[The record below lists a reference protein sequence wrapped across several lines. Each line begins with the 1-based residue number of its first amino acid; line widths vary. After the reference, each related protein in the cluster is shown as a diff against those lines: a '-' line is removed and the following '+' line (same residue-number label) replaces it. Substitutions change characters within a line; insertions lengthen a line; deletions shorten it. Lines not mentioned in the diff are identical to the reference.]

1 MVDAHILQHGQVPG
15 GYCAASCVGTVY
27 STMERRVSDG
37 QTKRRSAK
45 LAHFNWI
52 FRGCPFFD
60 ILNDL
65 NKWTTKGSSCSYTVN
80 IIAEDSNVAVS
91 FEGRPE

>member
-1 MVDAHILQHGQVPG
+1 MRPVALEPYTAQGSGESAMGKRD
-15 GYCAASCVGTVY
+15 
-27 STMERRVSDG
+27 VSL
-37 QTKRRSAK
+37 KRRSAK

-80 IIAEDSNVAVS
+80 IIAEDSSVAVS
-91 FEGRPE
+91 FDGSPE